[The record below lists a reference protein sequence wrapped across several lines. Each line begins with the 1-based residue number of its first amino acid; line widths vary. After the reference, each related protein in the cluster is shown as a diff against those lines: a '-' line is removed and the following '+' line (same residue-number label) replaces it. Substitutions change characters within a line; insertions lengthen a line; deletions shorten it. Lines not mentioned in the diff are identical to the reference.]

1 MWNARNSKCMTNEL
15 TNLAGSEDYRRWL
28 SELKQRV
35 ERARQRAAASANQEL
50 IKLYWQIGKDI
61 LHRQQQQGW
70 GTAVVDQLARDLKSA
85 FPDMRGFSPRNLK
98 YMRALAQAWPAPEFV
113 QQPAAQLPW
122 FHLCTLL
129 DKVKDSGHRDWYAAK
144 SLEHGWSRSVLVM
157 QIETAAHARA
167 SNAVTNFSER
177 LPPPQSDLARDAL
190 KDPYIFDFL
199 GLTEDAQER
208 DIERA
213 LTRHIT
219 RFLLELG
226 AGFAFVGRQY
236 RLEVGGD
243 EFFVDL
249 LFYHLKLRCYV
260 AVELKTTPFKPEYAG
275 QLNFYLSAID
285 EQVKAPEDHLTI
297 GLLLCKEKNRLV
309 AEYALRGVTKPM
321 GVAEYQLMREV
332 PPSLET
338 GLPTIDQIEAEL
350 GPDLPD
356 GTA

>member
-1 MWNARNSKCMTNEL
+1 MTD
-15 TNLAGSEDYRRWL
+15 NLPNDSWGEDYRHWL
-28 SELKQRV
+28 AELKQRV
-35 ERARQRAAASANQEL
+35 ERARLRAVTSANREL
-50 IKLYWQIGKDI
+50 VTLYWQIGREI
-61 LHRQQQQGW
+61 LDRQQRQGW
-70 GTAVVDQLARDLKSA
+70 GAGVVDQLARDLKAA

-98 YMRALAQAWPAPEFV
+98 YMRSLAQAWPDAEFV

-129 DKVKDSGHRDWYAAK
+129 DKVKDPEQRSWYAGK
-144 SLEHGWSRSVLVM
+144 TLEHGWSRQVLTM
-157 QIETAAHARA
+157 QIETAAYTR
-167 SNAVTNFSER
+167 SGSAVTNFRET

-199 GLTEDAQER
+199 SLTEDAQER
-208 DIERA
+208 DIEQA
-213 LTRHIT
+213 LTQHIT

-236 RLEVGGD
+236 RLDVGGD
-243 EFFVDL
+243 EFFIDL

-260 AVELKTTPFKPEYAG
+260 VVELKTTPFRPEYAG

-285 EQVKAPEDHLTI
+285 AQVKAPEDQPTI

-321 GVAEYQLMREV
+321 GVAEYQLLRQV
-332 PPSLET
+332 PESLET
-338 GLPTIDQIEAEL
+338 ELPSIDQIEAEL
-350 GPDLPD
+350 RPDLPD
-356 GTA
+356 H

>member
-1 MWNARNSKCMTNEL
+1 MVDDISSPAWA
-15 TNLAGSEDYRRWL
+15 EDYRHWFA
-28 SELKQRV
+28 ELKQRV
-35 ERARQRAAASANQEL
+35 ERARQRAMASANREL
-50 IKLYWQIGKDI
+50 VTLYWQIGRDI
-61 LHRQQQQGW
+61 LDRQQRQGW
-70 GTAVVDQLARDLKSA
+70 GAGVVDRLARDLKAA

-98 YMRALAQAWPAPEFV
+98 YMRALAQAFPQSEFV
-113 QQPAAQLPW
+113 QQPVAQIPW
-122 FHLCTLL
+122 SHVVTLL
-129 DKVKDSGHRDWYAAK
+129 DKLNDDAQRLWYAEK
-144 SLEHGWSRSVLVM
+144 SLEHGWSRSVLSM

-167 SNAVTNFSER
+167 GNAVTNFADR

-199 GLTEDAQER
+199 GLAENAQER

-260 AVELKTTPFKPEYAG
+260 VVELKTTPFKPEYAG

-285 EQVKAPEDHLTI
+285 AQVKAREDQPTI

-309 AEYALRGVTKPM
+309 AEYALRGVTSPM
-321 GVAEYQLMREV
+321 GVAEYQLLRHV
-332 PPSLET
+332 PESLES
-338 GLPTIDQIEAEL
+338 GLPSIDQIEAEL
-350 GPDLPD
+350 RPDLPD
-356 GTA
+356 AQGQ